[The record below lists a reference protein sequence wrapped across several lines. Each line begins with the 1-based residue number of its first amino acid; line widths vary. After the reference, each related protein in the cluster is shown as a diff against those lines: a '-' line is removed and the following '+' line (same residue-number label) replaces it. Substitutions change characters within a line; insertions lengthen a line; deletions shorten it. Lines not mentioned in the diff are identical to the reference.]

1 MQALRI
7 TIAGLAVL
15 TAVGAGFVLLRT
27 PDARDP
33 GSVLPEPSTAA
44 RDGSAGGAELAPGP
58 DPAPRSMAAVDS
70 ATSFR
75 VVSAEGI
82 DLLAVQWRDDDGE
95 WQPANGPAVPRDARA
110 VRAAGHG
117 ATDVDPAADDVVL
130 TADAL
135 LRLECPGLGA
145 AVLDPLLD
153 TQFGPPDPERAA
165 AAYLGPHGDD
175 ALVLAVDTSRWSRAE
190 SIGAAHVRVSL
201 RPGGALFVDW
211 VARSQERRTE
221 RIALDPSWLDAPA
234 QSLRIVEAPGPPATG
249 DVRRRVEVRLLG
261 DADARQV
268 HRSNRLLVSMHQR
281 LRRWTSTDSHEPTV
295 EIPGVPTGDEV
306 LVRWRRGDGWYG
318 RLRHTHDGGEATIQL
333 RPPTRILGRVV
344 DESGA
349 GIAGVEP
356 SIRFPRD
363 GVRPRLSSAWNANRA
378 TETDESGAFELVL
391 PHEVPF
397 GSPEDALPEAI
408 PTDGVLR
415 VREPG
420 HATLQRDVA
429 LAPGGVVALGDLVLV
444 STAPHL
450 VVRSGEALA
459 ETGSVR
465 LDAERRLAGRVVDTD
480 GAPVEGASLR
490 LTGERRVNRG
500 FTTDI
505 PPSWVHVARIDD
517 TTSDAD
523 GRFAF
528 EQLPDGPYELQL
540 FALGDRRRSRSFDV
554 AGGDEDL
561 ELVLDDRAM
570 DKVVLRGRVTDAR
583 TGEPLDRF
591 TVCPITDDSGMN
603 REFVDPNGQYEIT
616 GLDEGRY
623 SVVFSADGYS
633 KFETDE
639 AKYEEGRH
647 EVDAALWP
655 EATLRFAV
663 VDENGELLQGAV
675 LRAFDLDGEPLSI
688 GTPRSSS
695 RNRKALDGRGVA
707 HGLPSRPITVEVEWR
722 GDVARHAI
730 DLTNPID
737 DEVELS
743 IARTPEP
750 VLGRV
755 ELLVLTDDANPV
767 DLRRRFEAI
776 RSERD
781 MEGLAEF
788 MGTALESAP
797 SQPVSLVFSSD
808 AHRRRLTATVKPLP
822 SGEFEITESQTDGL
836 SGFAGPSMSSTTSYS
851 APVPALSLRMP
862 IGSWRVEIQRDGETV
877 APRSVEVT
885 EPASATQEIDPDD
898 PWSGIPDV
906 HFVTLPAPR

>member
-175 ALVLAVDTSRWSRAE
+175 ALVLAIDTSRWSRAE
-190 SIGAAHVRVSL
+190 SIGEAHVRVSL

-429 LAPGGVVALGDLVLV
+429 LAPGGVVDLGDLVLV

-450 VVRSGEALA
+450 VVRHGEALP
-459 ETGSVR
+459 ETIYDVGWMVDGVVR
-465 LDAERRLAGRVVDTD
+465 WFAVDETRVLSPDTTALVLSAPNLADREPPAAVLLVGD
-480 GAPVEGASLR
+480 GAIVGATR
-490 LTGERRVNRG
+490 DGDEYEAA
-500 FTTDI
+500 
-505 PPSWVHVARIDD
+505 PSAPLDARIDV
-517 TTSDAD
+517 TGLAPAPAFLRVSIRWSGVDAQVHGAFRD
-523 GRFAF
+523 GRRA
-528 EQLPDGPYELQL
+528 EHARVETRVPRDGTEL
-540 FALGDRRRSRSFDV
+540 FWVER
-554 AGGDEDL
+554 
-561 ELVLDDRAM
+561 DDTGQR
-570 DKVVLRGRVTDAR
+570 TAR
-583 TGEPLDRF
+583 TLGPLGGVEPTIR
-591 TVCPITDDSGMN
+591 
-603 REFVDPNGQYEIT
+603 
-616 GLDEGRY
+616 
-623 SVVFSADGYS
+623 
-633 KFETDE
+633 
-639 AKYEEGRH
+639 
-647 EVDAALWP
+647 
-655 EATLRFAV
+655 
-663 VDENGELLQGAV
+663 
-675 LRAFDLDGEPLSI
+675 LS
-688 GTPRSSS
+688 R
-695 RNRKALDGRGVA
+695 
-707 HGLPSRPITVEVEWR
+707 
-722 GDVARHAI
+722 
-730 DLTNPID
+730 
-737 DEVELS
+737 
-743 IARTPEP
+743 
-750 VLGRV
+750 
-755 ELLVLTDDANPV
+755 
-767 DLRRRFEAI
+767 
-776 RSERD
+776 
-781 MEGLAEF
+781 
-788 MGTALESAP
+788 
-797 SQPVSLVFSSD
+797 
-808 AHRRRLTATVKPLP
+808 
-822 SGEFEITESQTDGL
+822 
-836 SGFAGPSMSSTTSYS
+836 
-851 APVPALSLRMP
+851 
-862 IGSWRVEIQRDGETV
+862 
-877 APRSVEVT
+877 
-885 EPASATQEIDPDD
+885 
-898 PWSGIPDV
+898 
-906 HFVTLPAPR
+906 